1 MADILTSITGVV
13 IGLGL
18 MVLVHE
24 LGHFV
29 VAKAF
34 GVRVDVFSLGFG
46 PRLWGWRRGVT
57 DYRVSAL
64 PIGGYVKMAGDN
76 PMEQRAGE
84 PDEFLSKTRWQRTLI
99 ALAGPAA
106 NILIAVIMIAGLLV
120 AGKAQPVY
128 VDRPV
133 DVAWVAKDSPSEKA
147 GIRPGDRIVQFR
159 GKANPTWEGVLFE
172 LLFASPNSSIPVTI
186 ERDGQMISTAVQPSA
201 DEFAVVG
208 YPEEPALVGSVTRN
222 KPAERSGIQPGDRV
236 IRLEQQ
242 PVVSPFQVGS
252 LIQQRNGQPTNLEI
266 QRGDRTLHV
275 TLRPAW
281 DDPGDAL
288 GARWQIGVSWRF
300 VTEKHSYSLAGA
312 VERSVWFNTR
322 ITEQILHVVSQ
333 LFQGRM
339 SLKQVQGPL
348 GIVRE
353 SGRAARRGPADLISV
368 MALISLNLGILN
380 LLPIPILDG
389 GHILLMAIEGT
400 LRRDLSVRVKERFV
414 QAGLV
419 FLLVIFAIVMYN
431 DVLRMLPSH

>member
-1 MADILTSITGVV
+1 MADILTGIIGVV

-46 PRLWGWRRGVT
+46 PRLWGWRRGAT
-57 DYRVSAL
+57 DYRISSL
-64 PIGGYVKMAGDN
+64 PVGGYVKMAGDN

-99 ALAGPAA
+99 ALAGPAT

-120 AGKAQPVY
+120 VGKAQPVY

-133 DVAWVAKDSPSEKA
+133 NVAWVAKDSPAEKA
-147 GIRPGDRIVQFR
+147 GIRAGDRIVEFR
-159 GKANPTWEGVLFE
+159 GKANPTWERVSFE
-172 LLFASPNSSIPVTI
+172 LLFASPNNGIPATL
-186 ERDGQMISTAVQPSA
+186 ERDGQFVSA
-201 DEFAVVG
+201 TVHAAQDEFSAVG
-208 YPEEPALVGSVTRN
+208 YPEEPVLVGSVARGM
-222 KPAERSGIQPGDRV
+222 PAEVSGIQPGDR
-236 IRLEQQ
+236 ILEINHQ
-242 PVVSPFQVGS
+242 PVVSPMQFAW
-252 LIQQRNGQPTNLEI
+252 LIQQVKGQPTELLVE
-266 QRGDRTLHV
+266 RGERKLHAM
-275 TLRPAW
+275 LRPTYV
-281 DDPGDAL
+281 DPGD
-288 GARWQIGVSWRF
+288 GTPRWQIGIGFRF
-300 VTEKHSYSLAGA
+300 ATEKHSYSLGGA
-312 VERSVWFNTR
+312 VERSIWLNAR
-322 ITEQILHVVSQ
+322 ITEQILYVVSQ